1 MSVMVNCEKCG
12 GETDAFS
19 VYVSNDC
26 LVVCEKCAAEDV
38 ETAVLV
44 EYRRFDAAVKAA
56 TKAHDALEV
65 AVAATLAE
73 KWKPGERIEFV
84 SPDRKVTV
92 FLCGCV
98 MGICDDEISVSRS
111 FAKTLDAALEVVRV
125 VSWKCVADATGV
137 RY

>member
-26 LVVCEKCAAEDV
+26 LVICEKCAAEDV

-73 KWKPGERIEFV
+73 KWKPGERIELV
-84 SPDRKVTV
+84 TPDKKITV
-92 FLCGCV
+92 FLAGSV
-98 MGICDDEISVSRS
+98 MGIADDEISVSRS
-111 FAKTLDAALEVVRV
+111 FPTTFCAALEIVKVVG
-125 VSWKCVADATGV
+125 WKEVADATGV